1 VGLDDYKNLFDLV
14 SKKSFI
20 VTQTPYADSS
30 LEESDLI
37 LPSTSFL
44 EKESTFINLEGRV
57 QKTAISL
64 KSLNLARHDA
74 QILKTIFA
82 SHLKKKDTF
91 NKNIS
96 VSDFKKNNKSF
107 TKNLFKNKIPKK
119 LFKTS
124 FKAVINNFFITSAI
138 TKNSLIM
145 SKCFLVLKQNYSNF
159 I

>member
-1 VGLDDYKNLFDLV
+1 MGLDDYKNLFDLV

-91 NKNIS
+91 NS
-96 VSDFKKNNKSF
+96 
-107 TKNLFKNKIPKK
+107 
-119 LFKTS
+119 
-124 FKAVINNFFITSAI
+124 
-138 TKNSLIM
+138 
-145 SKCFLVLKQNYSNF
+145 
-159 I
+159 